1 VIGRFSEISAN
12 ILAPKLAKKL
22 SSSLTRRAQIA
33 ALVLGILA
41 SVTAAEAYK
50 SSDVMTDVGE
60 DVRLFSLS
68 GRVVNQQQK
77 ALSGVP
83 VVLFE
88 SAGKLSMETKT
99 GANGEFK
106 FQHKSC
112 GELCLDVLPDR
123 GLKLAE
129 ATLENLPGEETRK
142 LIVELKTGFLV
153 TGRITHD
160 GKGIK
165 GLIVRVKPVGAKD
178 KRTKVHGGGTT
189 ETGRGGT
196 FNMILTEGQKN
207 LLVINEKYPE
217 YSRHVEK
224 SFGVYDDTHLG
235 RIELP

>member
-1 VIGRFSEISAN
+1 MNGRPLEKSAKNLSEKLQTLALAVCLCAAGTLISA
-12 ILAPKLAKKL
+12 
-22 SSSLTRRAQIA
+22 
-33 ALVLGILA
+33 
-41 SVTAAEAYK
+41 YK
-50 SSDVMTDVGE
+50 ASDVMTDVGA

-77 ALSGVP
+77 PLTGVP

-88 SAGKLSMETKT
+88 SGGKLSMETKT
-99 GANGEFK
+99 GSNGEFK
-106 FQHKSC
+106 FQHKPC
-112 GELCLDVLPDR
+112 GDLCLDVLPDR

-165 GLIVRVKPVGAKD
+165 GLIVRAKPVGAKD
-178 KRTKVHGGGTT
+178 KRTRVHGGGTT